1 MATGDDPRVGGAGG
15 GGIGDPA
22 RTGGTDVTRG
32 GGDVTSRYSGGT
44 DPDRSDETKHAT
56 KTSEFW
62 IYVGLVVGLVIAA
75 ATASDF
81 GVNRLW
87 LFLTILTV
95 GYFLSRG
102 LAKALRGKGGGDE
115 TKPSFKTTELWIL
128 ALALLTLF
136 ITGLGTSD
144 TAGELDNLDSARVWF
159 YAILLGVGY
168 LLSRGLAKSGAGAR
182 ASADGHGGASIT
194 DRARAAAEAFSGG
207 EGSSRGGGAGGV

>member
-1 MATGDDPRVGGAGG
+1 MTTGDDPRVGGGGAGG
-15 GGIGDPA
+15 VGDPA
-22 RTGGTDVTRG
+22 RAGGADVTRG
-32 GGDVTSRYSGGT
+32 GDAPSGYSGGT
-44 DPDRSDETKHAT
+44 DRDRSDETKHAT

-75 ATASDF
+75 STASDF

-87 LFLTILTV
+87 LFLTLLTI

-102 LAKALRGKGGGDE
+102 LAKALRGKGAGDE

-128 ALALLTLF
+128 ALALVALF
-136 ITGLGTSD
+136 ITGLATSD
-144 TAGELDNLDSARVWF
+144 TAGELDNLDAARVWF
-159 YAILLGVGY
+159 YATLLGVGY

-182 ASADGHGGASIT
+182 ASSNGHGGASIT

-207 EGSSRGGGAGGV
+207 EGGSRGGGAGRV